1 MGLVITME
9 YHQLNLAKIREK
21 ITDIKESLAFLRRYA
36 IQNDETFLNNKEA
49 VRAAR
54 YSFII
59 LIEAAMNIAN
69 HFCARL
75 LDKAPETYA
84 ETFLLLSKE
93 GIIDPRLA
101 ERLAQMAKF
110 RNLLV
115 HGYGK
120 VDDRRMLRI
129 MREDLSDVKAFLR
142 EITKIVMKAEEK
154 NNG

>member
-1 MGLVITME
+1 MK
-9 YHQLNLAKIREK
+9 YRQLNLARIREK
-21 ITDIKESLAFLRRYA
+21 VTDIKESLAFLRQYA
-36 IQNDETFLNNKEA
+36 MQNDETFLKNKEA
-49 VRAAR
+49 VHAAR
-54 YSFII
+54 YSFIV

-84 ETFLLLSKE
+84 ETFLLLGEE
-93 GIIDPRLA
+93 GIIDPQLA
-101 ERLAQMAKF
+101 QRLAQMAKF

-120 VDDRRMLRI
+120 VDDRRMLRS
-129 MREDLSDVKAFLR
+129 MREDLSDVEAFIR
-142 EITKIVMKAEEK
+142 EITKIVMEAEEK